1 MFVVCGEALM
11 DVYVR
16 DSTATGLLLD
26 ARVGGSPFNVA
37 IGLARLEQPV
47 QLLAGLSRDSAG
59 ERLMQALRD
68 DGVGTQLL
76 VRTPAPTTLGVVS
89 VDALGIPSYAF
100 HNHGTADRVLVPGEM
115 PRLPDDIRALQF
127 GSYSMVIEPTGS
139 TLRALAAQERGNRLL
154 AYDPNVRLNVEPD
167 IGRWRTVVDEMVR
180 LVHVVK
186 VSDEDLGL
194 LHPDRSPAQVARAWL
209 ELGPELVVVTRG
221 ATGSEAWTRRGHA
234 SAPSRLV
241 EVVDT
246 VGAGDTFQAA
256 LLTWLAENDALA
268 PGQAASLDLARVQA
282 MLQFGA
288 RAASVTCSRRGADL
302 PRRNEL
308 R

>member
-37 IGLARLEQPV
+37 IGLARLGQPV

-68 DGVGTQLL
+68 EGVGTRLV

-100 HNHGTADRVLVPGEM
+100 HNHGTADRALLPEDVP
-115 PRLPDDIRALQF
+115 PLPDDIRALQF

-139 TLRALAAQERGNRLL
+139 TLRRLAAQEREHRLL
-154 AYDPNVRLNVEPD
+154 AFDPNVRLNVEPD
-167 IGRWRTVVDEMVR
+167 IDRWREVVDEMVR
-180 LVHVVK
+180 LVHFVK

-194 LHPDRSPAQVARAWL
+194 LHPDRSPSQVAQDWL
-209 ELGPELVVVTRG
+209 SLGPEIVVVTRG
-221 ATGSEAWTRRGHA
+221 ATGSEAWSRRDHA

-256 LLTWLAENDALA
+256 VLAWLAEHDALS
-268 PGQAASLDLARVQA
+268 PQRLGSLDPERVQA

-288 RAASVTCSRRGADL
+288 RAASITCSRRGADL
-302 PRRNEL
+302 PRRDEL